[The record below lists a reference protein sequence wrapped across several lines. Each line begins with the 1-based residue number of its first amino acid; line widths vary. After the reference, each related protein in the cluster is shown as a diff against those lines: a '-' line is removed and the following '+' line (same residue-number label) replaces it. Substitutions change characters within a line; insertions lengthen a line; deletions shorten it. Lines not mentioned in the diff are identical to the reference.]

1 MRYSQRTFGR
11 IFASLRQ
18 THNWRATSHLAVLLF
33 CGIGAAQ
40 QPVSN
45 SIAATDLPVAP
56 LPKQQISSPQGGT
69 PADEQQTK
77 RVMGIMPNFR
87 SVSAGEIPPPPTVR
101 EKFVTTSLDN
111 FDYSAL
117 IFSGLIA
124 ANAMAGKATPEFHQG
139 MAGYGRYYWHTL
151 ADQSV
156 ENYFVEFI
164 IPAVNHEDSRYY
176 AMGRRNGG
184 FFKRTGYSLSRVV
197 ATRSDSGRPM
207 FNYGEVAGSAMAVGV
222 STFYYPS
229 PERTAEKGLRNW
241 GLDVSYD
248 ALTFMFHEFWPD
260 IHHGLFRGKDRSG
273 NQVGE
278 AEEPVR

>member
-1 MRYSQRTFGR
+1 MRYLRR
-11 IFASLRQ
+11 ILGPIPFAKRRQ
-18 THNWRATSHLAVLLF
+18 TNKWFVTAHLAVIMF

-40 QPVSN
+40 SLASASVS
-45 SIAATDLPVAP
+45 ATDLPEAP
-56 LPKQQISSPQGGT
+56 QPAAQQASSPPDST
-69 PADEQQTK
+69 PADERQTK

-87 SVSAGEIPPPPTVR
+87 SVSPGEIPPPPTVR

-164 IPAVNHEDSRYY
+164 IPSINHEDSRYY
-176 AMGRRNGG
+176 TMGRRNGG
-184 FFKRTGYSLSRVV
+184 FFKRAGYSLSRVV
-197 ATRSDSGRPM
+197 VTRSDVGRPM
-207 FNYGEVAGSAMAVGV
+207 FNYGEVAGSAAAVGV

-229 PERTAEKGLRNW
+229 PERTAQKALRNW
-241 GLDVSYD
+241 GLDITYD
-248 ALTFMFHEFWPD
+248 AATFMFHEFWPD
-260 IHHGLFRGKDRSG
+260 IHHGLFRSKDRAG
-273 NQVGE
+273 NQPGS
-278 AEEPVR
+278 